1 VSNRIEIKASL
12 AVSDEGEI
20 TGIAWPFNSPDRVG
34 DVIERKAF
42 ANART
47 PLPLL
52 FAHDPAQPVGVWN
65 EIQTTGAGLTLK
77 GRLLVDSIERARE
90 VRALVQAGA
99 VTGLSIGFRTKSA
112 TPRRNGGRVISAL
125 ELLECSLVTIPSHP
139 GARVTSAKSA
149 SEILRIAEAINRAA
163 SAHKLKR

>member
-1 VSNRIEIKASL
+1 VSNRIEIKANIS
-12 AVSDEGEI
+12 VSDEGEI

-34 DVIERKAF
+34 DIIERKAF

-52 FAHDPAQPVGVWN
+52 FAHDPSQPLGVWN

-77 GRLLVDSIERARE
+77 GRLLVDSVERARE

-149 SEILRIAEAINRAA
+149 TATLKIVEAIQRAA
-163 SAHKLKR
+163 SAHKLRK